1 MRSYPLLAALIST
14 LLLAAAGC
22 GAGSRAAQDQSFT
35 IHTYARELVGKP
47 ENPRQ
52 MTEEEIAGLPDLAA
66 GKQDLVARLVLED
79 GAWRREGW
87 YPYAEAAVALAW
99 CRREV
104 PLTMAASE
112 DTLAALRRIAREGKL
127 RSARVRAAACLRLTD
142 GDLARQVLRAEYAR
156 FDAAE
161 GAGGPLSPY
170 TGPVSAAESLAALGV
185 YLPPEMPSAEE
196 MAMILTVQ
204 DRQTFDP
211 NRLRI
216 AADLFNRRLLE
227 AAGDKNPSAL
237 DEYATSL
244 GRIRLARL
252 CWEEARTA
260 VSPAT
265 SPASAPA
272 ETPPPAEQPPG
283 RPDAPS
289 AR

>member
-1 MRSYPLLAALIST
+1 
-14 LLLAAAGC
+14 
-22 GAGSRAAQDQSFT
+22 
-35 IHTYARELVGKP
+35 
-47 ENPRQ
+47 
-52 MTEEEIAGLPDLAA
+52 
-66 GKQDLVARLVLED
+66 
-79 GAWRREGW
+79 
-87 YPYAEAAVALAW
+87 
-99 CRREV
+99 
-104 PLTMAASE
+104 
-112 DTLAALRRIAREGKL
+112 
-127 RSARVRAAACLRLTD
+127 
-142 GDLARQVLRAEYAR
+142 
-156 FDAAE
+156 
-161 GAGGPLSPY
+161 
-170 TGPVSAAESLAALGV
+170 
-185 YLPPEMPSAEE
+185 
-196 MAMILTVQ
+196 MILTVQ